1 MDYQSASDEAVVE
14 RLRQRDP
21 RALETLYDRYSR
33 PVYSLALRILHDR
46 ALAEEIVQE
55 VFLKL
60 WRQPERYSAERGRFA
75 PWLLSVTHHRAIDEL
90 RTSQADLRFGSGELP
105 VGFELRNSEVDPAEV
120 TWYREEQEQVR
131 DALVQLPDSQRRVIE
146 LAYFGGLTQAQIAA
160 LTGEPLGTVKT
171 RIRLGM
177 QKLRTILSG
186 QLLGLE
192 GHVDS

>member
-1 MDYQSASDEAVVE
+1 MA

-90 RTSQADLRFGSGELP
+90 RATQANLRFGHGEPP
-105 VGFELRNSEVDPAEV
+105 VGFELSHSETDPAEEA
-120 TWYREEQEQVR
+120 WYREEQERVH
-131 DALVQLPDSQRRVIE
+131 DALVQLPDPQRRAIE

-160 LTGEPLGTVKT
+160 VTGEPLGTVKT

-186 QLLGLE
+186 QLLGLD